1 MLNQSEIIK
10 KNLHFILSHFNN
22 QKHVFPRSI
31 MTLKTKGPIFSDSED
46 DIFQHFLES
55 EFKDCKINGYP
66 LFDKDY
72 DYGLSPSFIFID
84 LDLSICNTCKYPKRK
99 LDYILKGALNKME
112 KTVNGFPTVLWTGN
126 GYHIYLPSKLCS
138 LEVKEKEKEKE
149 KCYIESVS
157 RYDNENSSSS
167 SSVNNEMTTEFM
179 KFTYKYFTDNHIDLD
194 HISCIN
200 SFYVSVPGTINS
212 KLNSKVELIQAW
224 DGRLVDIHAII
235 SSFLNNLEQSKSGK

>member
-55 EFKDCKINGYP
+55 EFKDCKINGCP
-66 LFDKDY
+66 LFDKD
-72 DYGLSPSFIFID
+72 DDNGLSFSFIFID

-99 LDYILKGALNKME
+99 LDYILKETLKKME
-112 KTVNGFPTVLWTGN
+112 KTVNGFPTVLWTGG
-126 GYHIYLPSKLCS
+126 GYHIYLPARLCN
-138 LEVKEKEKEKE
+138 LDDKE
-149 KCYIESVS
+149 KCYKELVS
-157 RYDNENSSSS
+157 RYDNENSS

-179 KFTYKYFTDNHIDLD
+179 KFICKYFTNNHIDLD
-194 HISCIN
+194 RISCIN
-200 SFYVSVPGTINS
+200 SFYVLVPGTINS
-212 KLNSKVELIQAW
+212 KLNLKVELIQPW
-224 DGRLVDIHAII
+224 DGRVADIHAIA
-235 SSFLNNLEQSKSGK
+235 SSFLNNLEQNKSGK

>member
-1 MLNQSEIIK
+1 MLNQSEMIK

-55 EFKDCKINGYP
+55 DFKDCKINGYP
-66 LFDKDY
+66 LFDKD
-72 DYGLSPSFIFID
+72 DDNRLPPSFIFID

-99 LDYILKGALNKME
+99 LDYILKETLNKME
-112 KTVNGFPTVLWTGN
+112 KTVNGFPTVLWTGG
-126 GYHIYLPSKLCS
+126 GYHIYLPVRLCNPDDT
-138 LEVKEKEKEKE
+138 EKE
-149 KCYIESVS
+149 KCSIEFVS
-157 RYDNENSSSS
+157 QYGDGNSSSLS
-167 SSVNNEMTTEFM
+167 LSTVNNEMTTEFM
-179 KFTYKYFTDNHIDLD
+179 KFICKYFTNNHIDFD

-212 KLNSKVELIQAW
+212 KLNLKVELIQAW
-224 DGRLVDIHAII
+224 DGRLADIHAIT
-235 SSFLNNLEQSKSGK
+235 SSFLNNPEQSKSGK

>member
-46 DIFQHFLES
+46 DIFQHFSES

-66 LFDKDY
+66 LFDKEDDY
-72 DYGLSPSFIFID
+72 RLSPSFIFID

-99 LDYILKGALNKME
+99 LDYILKEALNKME
-112 KTVNGFPTVLWTGN
+112 KTVKGFPTVLWTGD
-126 GYHIYLPSKLCS
+126 GYHIYMPARFCNPDD
-138 LEVKEKEKEKE
+138 KEKE
-149 KCYIESVS
+149 KCYKELVS
-157 RYDNENSSSS
+157 RYDNENSTTS
-167 SSVNNEMTTEFM
+167 SSVNNKMTTEFM
-179 KFTYKYFTDNHIDLD
+179 KFTCKYFTTNHIDLD
-194 HISCIN
+194 HISCIH

-224 DGRLVDIHAII
+224 DGRLADIHTIT